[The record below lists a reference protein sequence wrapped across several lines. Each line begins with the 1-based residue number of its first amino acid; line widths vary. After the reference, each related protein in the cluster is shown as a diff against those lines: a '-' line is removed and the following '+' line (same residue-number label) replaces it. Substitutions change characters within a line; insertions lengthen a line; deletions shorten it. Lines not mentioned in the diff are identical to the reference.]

1 MNLRTHLESFIP
13 ASCDKKP
20 ALTLHINPLR
30 TLDRCIVLGDLGRLA
45 RGHVEH
51 AASVVGAAGYD
62 LGTILSI
69 KKCISTKQ
77 CVRGVRER
85 PV

>member
-13 ASCDKKP
+13 ASCNKEP
-20 ALTLHINPLR
+20 ALTLHINPLHA
-30 TLDRCIVLGDLGRLA
+30 LDRCIVLGDLGRLA

-62 LGTILSI
+62 LGTILCI
-69 KKCISTKQ
+69 EKCISINQ
-77 CVRGVRER
+77 CVRGVGER